1 MKFIDKISTAILGIM
16 LFSAPAAGYAAVYA
30 DEAEIT
36 TAWQSEHEAFIP
48 WYAKKMQWDKEL
60 GINLKLL
67 HFQSGDEIAKSLQ
80 STDWAVAGIGMKPA
94 LTSVHA
100 HKMLL
105 IGIANNESEANAV
118 YVHKDS
124 PIVSVKGQL
133 AEYPGLCGSKELIAN
148 KTVLYTKNTSA
159 ELLLDVWLDRFDLT
173 KSDLKLKSFDPRAAS
188 GAFKAGMGDIFA
200 TWSPYTL
207 VSEKNGFVQIANGKT
222 CGIEQYVFLVANSD
236 YASRHPEQI
245 EKVMQLYFRGIER
258 ILHADKQE
266 IAKEY
271 IQFYKEWIGQELD
284 METALRDLELHRI
297 YPLAEQ
303 IGMFRQNDA
312 NQSTVKNFL
321 LEMIDFYNR
330 QGAVK
335 SDDLPRLQ
343 RLDNISDTFLK
354 AVRQLQ

>member
-1 MKFIDKISTAILGIM
+1 
-16 LFSAPAAGYAAVYA
+16 
-30 DEAEIT
+30 
-36 TAWQSEHEAFIP
+36 
-48 WYAKKMQWDKEL
+48 
-60 GINLKLL
+60 
-67 HFQSGDEIAKSLQ
+67 
-80 STDWAVAGIGMKPA
+80 
-94 LTSVHA
+94 
-100 HKMLL
+100 
-105 IGIANNESEANAV
+105 
-118 YVHKDS
+118 
-124 PIVSVKGQL
+124 
-133 AEYPGLCGSKELIAN
+133 
-148 KTVLYTKNTSA
+148 
-159 ELLLDVWLDRFDLT
+159 
-173 KSDLKLKSFDPRAAS
+173 
-188 GAFKAGMGDIFA
+188 
-200 TWSPYTL
+200 
-207 VSEKNGFVQIANGKT
+207 
-222 CGIEQYVFLVANSD
+222 
-236 YASRHPEQI
+236 
-245 EKVMQLYFRGIER
+245 MQLYFRGIER

-343 RLDNISDTFLK
+343 RLDNVSDTFLT